1 MCVVLFFSLLY
12 LQDLVGYEEIVVE
25 WILLKLYDWPKYTEP

>member
-1 MCVVLFFSLLY
+1 MESGMGVCVVLFFSLLY

-25 WILLKLYDWPKYTEP
+25 